1 MPPKSTAGSV
11 PPPPAS
17 AADEMLPAE
26 PPRPLAVPVPAL
38 PPATATGGSIPAGL
52 RMLSEAGEWM
62 ELSVRFSCTRQLAH
76 RPTPCSPSRC
86 VARYGARG
94 PDSVCARVRVCHCVR
109 ACVCV
114 CVAAA
119 SMPSADDRAGDPGQA
134 PAPWWPGM
142 PGAVPPGLA
151 FNPTPGS
158 ASGQTPPS
166 VPAGSQPPGTVWN
179 ADLGVAFTALWAA
192 GFQAGQQMANPAVP
206 PAVPGAVPGAVGAP
220 GAPGAV
226 APTTAPPV
234 GKNSQEYSI
243 Y

>member
-1 MPPKSTAGSV
+1 
-11 PPPPAS
+11 
-17 AADEMLPAE
+17 
-26 PPRPLAVPVPAL
+26 
-38 PPATATGGSIPAGL
+38 
-52 RMLSEAGEWM
+52 M
-62 ELSVRFSCTRQLAH
+62 EGRFSCMRALAH

-94 PDSVCARVRVCHCVR
+94 PDSVCLCVCAHVVRVHCVR
-109 ACVCV
+109 ECVC
-114 CVAAA
+114 ASAA

-142 PGAVPPGLA
+142 PGAVPPGLP

-158 ASGQTPPS
+158 ASGQPPPS

-192 GFQAGQQMANPAVP
+192 GFQAGQQMANPAAP
-206 PAVPGAVPGAVGAP
+206 PAVPGAVGAP

-234 GKNSQEYSI
+234 GTNSQEFSI